1 MNKKF
6 LAAALGVAFAAPVF
20 ADSSSVVLYGRLHQA
35 LELNSVDN
43 NNARVQGNLATGDRS
58 GDMNMAN
65 YSSRIGVNVKED
77 LGGGLSFIGGYE
89 WGTQT
94 DIQGA
99 GLTGRNAYV
108 GMAGSYGRFTA
119 GVQDGGNGTVAP
131 LYVQAS
137 KYNLNGQNN
146 AGSLTNIG
154 SADAVGVE
162 PTANGGLINR
172 KQRTDNSVGY
182 AHTFGAL
189 SVSGRHAMAG
199 ANQASG
205 SVTGTENDTT
215 SSEFAV
221 DYKIGNL
228 ELGGGAATYRYEGA
242 DPAGSIDKVYQL
254 GAKYVFG
261 DLTVAGLYG
270 RTSFNGST
278 AALGDLRR
286 NDFALSG
293 EYKLTA
299 NAGVTASYSDSEL
312 ASFIA
317 AGVNRQRDG
326 NQFQVVGY
334 YDFSKRT
341 RAYAGVNRT
350 SYDANENTNRE
361 IDLQSLVMGLRHNF

>member
-1 MNKKF
+1 
-6 LAAALGVAFAAPVF
+6 
-20 ADSSSVVLYGRLHQA
+20 
-35 LELNSVDN
+35 
-43 NNARVQGNLATGDRS
+43 
-58 GDMNMAN
+58 
-65 YSSRIGVNVKED
+65 
-77 LGGGLSFIGGYE
+77 LSFIGGYE
-89 WGTQT
+89 WGTET
-94 DIQGA
+94 DVQGQ
-99 GLTGRNAYV
+99 GLRGRNAYV

-146 AGSLTNIG
+146 AGSLTNVG
-154 SADAVGVE
+154 SSDATGAI
-162 PTANGGLINR
+162 PTATGAVINR

-189 SVSGRHAMAG
+189 TVSARHALRGDGSGASIPTTNAAGTVTAG
-199 ANQASG
+199 AGDQAAG
-205 SVTGTENDTT
+205 SVAGTENNTT
-215 SSEFAV
+215 GSEFAV

-228 ELGGGAATYRYEGA
+228 EIGGGAATYRYEGA

-299 NAGVTASYSDSEL
+299 NAGVTASYSDAEL
-312 ASFIA
+312 ASFVA
-317 AGVNRQRDG
+317 AGVNRQRDA